1 MNRKEPPHEAPGD
14 LPVTVSR
21 DPRPAAKEPARSP
34 SSRAP
39 EAVKIC
45 FAIAVLAIIFGG
57 SLRNCEGDSVS
68 YSGSYGDRYS
78 ESAYDDEI
86 CWKAADC
93 LKKARIYSRT
103 GETAYAETAALKA
116 CDLGS
121 SEGCFML
128 GQDIIKKALAEN
140 DEDQSKSA
148 RRSIRDRLWKGAA
161 KVQESCIAG
170 YPPACEAMAR
180 YTGGELSIMKNPARA
195 GQYHT
200 QACELEVASSCL
212 PAIEFQ
218 WEQKK
223 DYKKAWELSK
233 RHCGSGNREA
243 CVYYAILAENIQ
255 SQEPALNDRRRWLR
269 AGCDQYRIPGA
280 CYLFGFRTDRDEA
293 PEERLKYL
301 NEACALSKNDKY
313 CSLPEKEKRIREGRN
328 DARMIAPQG

>member
-39 EAVKIC
+39 EAVKIG

-86 CWKAADC
+86 CWNAADC
-93 LKKARIYSRT
+93 LKKARVYSRT

-140 DEDQSKSA
+140 DEDQGKSA

-195 GQYHT
+195 G
-200 QACELEVASSCL
+200 
-212 PAIEFQ
+212 
-218 WEQKK
+218 
-223 DYKKAWELSK
+223 
-233 RHCGSGNREA
+233 
-243 CVYYAILAENIQ
+243 
-255 SQEPALNDRRRWLR
+255 
-269 AGCDQYRIPGA
+269 CDQYRIPGA
-280 CYLFGFRTDRDEA
+280 CYLFGIRTDRDEA

-313 CSLPEKEKRIREGRN
+313 CSLAEKEKRIQEGRN